1 MNPQTVIRLLLA
13 SRGNYRTLTD
23 FLTVAAKEG
32 KADLALRLLG
42 VISDKDL
49 RDISLEV
56 LLDHFHYST
65 VASGGDYYY
74 SSVLNPRVGNEM
86 LTPYKQFFQEAVP
99 APMQKAIVRIRNCW

>member
-42 VISDKDL
+42 VISLTKIYVIYL
-49 RDISLEV
+49 WKYCWIIFIILQ
-56 LLDHFHYST
+56 LLLVEIIT
-65 VASGGDYYY
+65 
-74 SSVLNPRVGNEM
+74 
-86 LTPYKQFFQEAVP
+86 
-99 APMQKAIVRIRNCW
+99 IRLFSIHAWAMRC